1 MLCWGLV
8 LRNNIDTK
16 TDIVT
21 DTGMTED
28 MCKKML
34 DPKNEVTVT
43 VSENSDGSF
52 TSDSKH
58 SIAPEFNSVVTFK
71 VIERRQLII

>member
-1 MLCWGLV
+1 
-8 LRNNIDTK
+8 
-16 TDIVT
+16 
-21 DTGMTED
+21 

-34 DPKNEVTVT
+34 DPKNEVTLT

-58 SIAPEFNSVVTFK
+58 SLAPEFNSMVTFK
-71 VIERRQLII
+71 VIENETAKI